1 VTICVLALGC
11 EHRLKEAKDGGE
23 LTPDA
28 DVRAATLFLMAT
40 LAGIKV
46 SAKGGADAKALRS
59 IAAFAMRSL
68 MASAAKTA
76 AVKKPRVSR

>member
-11 EHRLKEAKDGGE
+11 EHRLREAKDAGD

-46 SAKGGADAKALRS
+46 SAKGGAGAKALRS

-68 MASAAKTA
+68 MASTAKTA
-76 AVKKPRVSR
+76 PVKKARVSR